1 MIPDSANPVIQ
12 KAVGDM
18 IIKNEWHV
26 SNTVFDTDDV
36 VYYIEGNEEQQ
47 CVLFSYRG
55 NDTATIMQNG
65 GQEMLDL
72 LYKEYQCDASLKNPN
87 YDITL
92 KVAIADLPQT
102 QKVKKSLS
110 EEEQEKVREEN
121 EVIRAK
127 RKDIVDP
134 VATRIANFKMNWL
147 SAPIRRYM
155 SFALQQKQNKGVEI
169 KYRATEKYWVVMPEA
184 NSI

>member
-1 MIPDSANPVIQ
+1 
-12 KAVGDM
+12 M

-36 VYYIEGNEEQQ
+36 VYYIEGNEKQQ

-110 EEEQEKVREEN
+110 EEE
-121 EVIRAK
+121 
-127 RKDIVDP
+127 
-134 VATRIANFKMNWL
+134 
-147 SAPIRRYM
+147 
-155 SFALQQKQNKGVEI
+155 
-169 KYRATEKYWVVMPEA
+169 
-184 NSI
+184 